1 VRRAEGLRN
10 ADSRQA
16 ATLCEGSRG
25 LVFCSPRVR
34 GLTSGYTPTSLRDC
48 RAVPDTQPNFPS
60 AAADDNF
67 PGHILAAFFAVE
79 FAVIG
84 ERACLIELVLELVS
98 LFEHIGFE

>member
-1 VRRAEGLRN
+1 MTQKLTKRAKVPTKSRHKNLIVWLSAALFSVSLAPQFARAEDPPPPCHAN
-10 ADSRQA
+10 
-16 ATLCEGSRG
+16 
-25 LVFCSPRVR
+25 
-34 GLTSGYTPTSLRDC
+34 
-48 RAVPDTQPNFPS
+48 PS